1 MKNTYQNLETFFE
14 KIAFAITSILG
25 SSITFFLAFM
35 MIIFWFLNRD
45 FETLDTNEVLRD
57 MIHGITFLSLFV
69 IQKEFSR
76 FSGSLHL
83 KVNELVVSTKTAN
96 KAVINVESKSEKEIH
111 DLQKEYTELA
121 DQIQKPKETKTDKKA

>member
-83 KVNELVVSTKTAN
+83 KVNELVVSTKTTN

>member
-121 DQIQKPKETKTDKKA
+121 DQIQKPKETKIDKKA

>member
-1 MKNTYQNLETFFE
+1 MKNTYQNLEAFFE

-121 DQIQKPKETKTDKKA
+121 DQIQKPKETKIDKKA

>member
-1 MKNTYQNLETFFE
+1 
-14 KIAFAITSILG
+14 
-25 SSITFFLAFM
+25 
-35 MIIFWFLNRD
+35 
-45 FETLDTNEVLRD
+45 

-83 KVNELVVSTKTAN
+83 KVNELMVSTKTAN

>member
-14 KIAFAITSILG
+14 KIAFTITSILG

-69 IQKEFSR
+69 IQKEFNR